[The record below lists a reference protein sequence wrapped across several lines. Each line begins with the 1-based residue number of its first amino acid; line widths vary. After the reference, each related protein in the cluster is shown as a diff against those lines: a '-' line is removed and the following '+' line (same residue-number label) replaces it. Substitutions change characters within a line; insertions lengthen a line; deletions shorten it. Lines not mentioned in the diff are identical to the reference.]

1 MAGLLTVGET
11 LATVLHNFNTGIH
24 AGCVDSPPGVLQ
36 GTVFH
41 VNYNGNA
48 PSGIMHCSGMA
59 RHIALFHV
67 CYFTSIIYSVL
78 VTHTQP
84 PGYLKEVKPSSY
96 FNVGCKGHHVWEP
109 TWWSW
114 SWHVPL
120 CTPSA
125 ICSYGRSV
133 FPLLPCV
140 CVCAHVCVLP
150 FLLENE
156 VFQDWDHN
164 FLIFEQVCHGACYMV
179 VLEIV
184 CWPAFHKLRILT

>member
-1 MAGLLTVGET
+1 MQAVWTVPLEFCKAQSFMWTTMEMRLLEPCTAVAWLDT
-11 LATVLHNFNTGIH
+11 
-24 AGCVDSPPGVLQ
+24 SQ
-36 GTVFH
+36 
-41 VNYNGNA
+41 
-48 PSGIMHCSGMA
+48 
-59 RHIALFHV
+59 LFHV
-67 CYFTSIIYSVL
+67 CYFTSIIYSVP
-78 VTHTQP
+78 VTHAQP

-125 ICSYGRSV
+125 ICSYGRSA

-156 VFQDWDHN
+156 VFQDWDHD